1 MSRASLYGRSQIL
14 VGDRTSHDGVVLSG
28 SPTNTWHDISIVRM
42 NDRVWCPRCT
52 PHLFEGVEG
61 LENCTD
67 AGIPMAIEGHRT
79 SCGAVLIAESSP
91 FGLERAR
98 ALARSIA
105 TGSTYDEQV
114 KLENDL
120 VEGLPYFVQT
130 PDGTVLSG
138 RVEAGKLLP
147 RIFTDNSEIYEV
159 LWGDEALARIGSS
172 K

>member
-1 MSRASLYGRSQIL
+1 MRRIA
-14 VGDRTSHDGVVLSG
+14 D
-28 SPTNTWHDISIVRM
+28 
-42 NDRVWCPRCT
+42 
-52 PHLFEGVEG
+52 
-61 LENCTD
+61 
-67 AGIPMAIEGHRT
+67 
-79 SCGAVLIAESSP
+79 CGKLP

-98 ALARSIA
+98 ALAKSIE

-114 KLENDL
+114 KLENEMVD
-120 VEGLPYFVQT
+120 GLPYFVQT

-159 LWGDEALARIGSS
+159 LWGDEALARMGSP